1 MPWGDR
7 TGPVGAGPRTGR
19 GLGYCGGFN
28 APGYM
33 NPGAGRGF
41 GRGRGWRCFGGF
53 GRRFRFR
60 WFWRAPFFGGAYFED
75 EAELLRQEAEIL
87 RKNLEAV
94 EKRLSE
100 IEKEK

>member
-19 GLGYCGGFN
+19 GLGCCSGFN
-28 APGYM
+28 APGYI
-33 NPGAGRGF
+33 NPGPGMSF
-41 GRGRGWRCFGGF
+41 GRGRGWKCFGGL
-53 GRRFRFR
+53 GRRFRG
-60 WFWRAPFFGGAYFED
+60 FWRTPFFGGVSLGN
-75 EAELLRQEAEIL
+75 EAEILRQEAEIL

-100 IEKEK
+100 VEKEK